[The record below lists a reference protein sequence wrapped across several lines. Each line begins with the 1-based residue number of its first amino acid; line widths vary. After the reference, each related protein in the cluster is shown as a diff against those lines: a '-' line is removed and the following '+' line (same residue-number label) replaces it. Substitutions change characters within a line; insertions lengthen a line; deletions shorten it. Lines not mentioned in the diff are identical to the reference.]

1 MIGIGE
7 FSMSA
12 FLISLPEPTQAAVI
26 ALVVSLFA
34 VLVRLVS
41 NYLPWLGEFLDKY
54 KEEWGT
60 AVGIMLVN
68 VLNQYLPGGE
78 WAGASVLAVQL
89 VVAVVTVLLAK
100 YGLKKAKA
108 RGFR

>member
-1 MIGIGE
+1 
-7 FSMSA
+7 MSA

-26 ALVVSLFA
+26 ALVVALFG

-41 NYLPWLGEFLDKY
+41 MYVPWLGEFLDKY

-68 VLNQYLPGGE
+68 VLQQYLPGDE
-78 WAGASVLAVQL
+78 WAGASILAVQL
-89 VVAVVTVLLAK
+89 VVAVVTVVIGK
-100 YGLKKAKA
+100 YLLKKAKV
-108 RGFR
+108 RGFQ

>member
-1 MIGIGE
+1 MNV
-7 FSMSA
+7 

-26 ALVVSLFA
+26 ALVVALFG

-41 NYLPWLGEFLDKY
+41 MYVPWLGMFLEKY

-60 AVGIMLVN
+60 AVGIVLVN
-68 VLNQYLPGGE
+68 LLNQYLPGGE
-78 WAGASVLAVQL
+78 WAGASVLLVQL
-89 VVAVVTVLLAK
+89 AVAVITVVLAK

-108 RGFR
+108 RGFK

>member
-1 MIGIGE
+1 MN
-7 FSMSA
+7 A

-26 ALVVSLFA
+26 ALVVAAFA
-34 VLVRLVS
+34 VLVRLVTM
-41 NYLPWLGEFLDKY
+41 YVPWLGEFLDKY

-68 VLNQYLPGGE
+68 VLNQYLPGEE

-89 VVAVVTVLLAK
+89 VVAVLTVVLAK
-100 YGLKKAKA
+100 YGLKKAGV
-108 RGFR
+108 RGFK